1 MNYHD
6 RRPQEISTLWLLG
19 VISGASRGCGCENAP
34 AFDVAVTSRALAAT
48 SRAFPTPDPLM
59 ALLQLDE
66 QQIKTWTRAQK
77 DQWWLDNVYRGDMAQ
92 LTWRSGITGFLLGG
106 ILASTALYILAKT
119 GIGIGVGLTSV
130 LLSFAMFRSMSTAG
144 IAKDFTVL
152 ENNATQ
158 SIATSAGYV
167 MAPLGAGLTAYM
179 VMTGH
184 VLPWWQM
191 VVWLIV
197 VSITGVL
204 LAFPMKRRFINEDQ
218 LPFPEGRACG
228 VVLDS
233 LYTGGAEVGL
243 FKARLLYVSA
253 AVTAAWEL
261 LVMDGWQ
268 RLIQFKILRMNVWA
282 GLQEP
287 WTLHEHLD
295 DYYYAFLAKANL
307 AAPKI
312 LGTDI
317 RQLGLRFSLDF
328 AMLGIGGLMGVAV
341 ATSVLIGGIVNLAIL
356 APVMI
361 EHGDIVARTLANGHV
376 VPISR
381 AEIVNQ
387 WSIWWGVSM
396 MVVGAMAGL
405 FAKPELFT
413 KAFKSMGKIARSKEP
428 RSDVLEHIEVPL
440 WVSWIGVPIFSI
452 LGAWATHEF
461 FGVPWL
467 LSLVSLPLIFILT
480 VICTNSMA
488 LTSWM
493 PIGAVAKIT
502 QFSVGMVDRVNP
514 ASNLLPATMTAQIS
528 MNAASLLSDIKPGYM
543 LGGKPRHQVWGH
555 VIGIVSGAIF
565 SVPLFFLLFLRPDAS
580 GVVDATKIMS
590 DAFPMP
596 AALQWRGVAEI
607 IAKGFHGAPH
617 TAVMAAAIAAVVA
630 LLMEMARIFTK
641 GRFPLSAVSV
651 GLGVVLPFDSC
662 VAMWIGA
669 MGFWILGRIY
679 RAPGTQGHKIWVE
692 GSEPICAGLISAAAL
707 MGICDA
713 LINVFLT

>member
-1 MNYHD
+1 
-6 RRPQEISTLWLLG
+6 
-19 VISGASRGCGCENAP
+19 
-34 AFDVAVTSRALAAT
+34 
-48 SRAFPTPDPLM
+48 M
-59 ALLQLDE
+59 ALLQLTE
-66 QQIKTWTRAQK
+66 EQIKTWTRAQK
-77 DQWWLDNVYRGDMAQ
+77 DGWWLTNVYRGDMAQ
-92 LTWRSGITGFLLGG
+92 LTVRSAITGFLLGG
-106 ILASTALYILAKT
+106 VLAATAMYILAKT

-130 LLSFAMFRSMSTAG
+130 LLSFAMFRSLSTAG
-144 IAKDFTVL
+144 ISKDFTVL

-167 MAPLGAGLTAYM
+167 MSPLGAGLPAYM

-191 VVWLIV
+191 VIWLIV
-197 VSITGVL
+197 ISITGVL
-204 LAFPMKRRFINEDQ
+204 IAFPMKRRFINEDQ

-243 FKARLLYVSA
+243 FKAKLLYVTA
-253 AVTAAWEL
+253 AITAAWEL
-261 LVMDGWQ
+261 LVMDGWE
-268 RLIQFKILRMNVWA
+268 RLIQFKILRMDVWA
-282 GLQEP
+282 GLKEP

-295 DYYYAFLAKANL
+295 DYYYMWLAKWNM

-341 ATSVLIGGIVNLAIL
+341 ATSVLLGGIINLAIL
-356 APVMI
+356 APIMI
-361 EHGDIVARTLANGHV
+361 QHGDIVARTLANGHV
-376 VPISR
+376 VNISR

-396 MVVGAMAGL
+396 MVVGAIAGL

-413 KAFKSMGKIARSKEP
+413 KAFKSMRKMAGASEP
-428 RSDVLEHIEVPL
+428 RSDVLKHIEVPL
-440 WVSWIGVPIFSI
+440 WVSWAGVPVFSL

-467 LSLVSLPLIFILT
+467 LSIVSLPLIFVLT

-493 PIGAVAKIT
+493 PLGAVAKIT
-502 QFSVGMVDRVNP
+502 QFSVGMVDRLNP

-565 SVPLFFLLFLRPDAS
+565 SVPLFFLLFLRPDAA
-580 GVVDATKIMS
+580 GVIDTGRIIS

-596 AALQWRGVAEI
+596 AAVQWRGVAEI
-607 IAKGFHGAPH
+607 IAKGFHGAPT
-617 TAVMAAAIAAVVA
+617 TAIAAAGIAAVVA

-641 GRFPLSAVSV
+641 GKFPLSAVSV

-679 RAPGTQGHKIWVE
+679 KTPGTQSHKIWVE
-692 GSEPICAGLISAAAL
+692 GAEPICAGLISAAAL

-713 LINVFLT
+713 LINVILG